1 MEEESSTNSDRN
13 SWQEDEK
20 MEVTEKADMKMKR
33 PKCRPCL
40 SFFLVVNLGE
50 NLRKIT
56 IQITDE
62 YVIW

>member
-40 SFFLVVNLGE
+40 SFFWL
-50 NLRKIT
+50 
-56 IQITDE
+56 
-62 YVIW
+62 